1 MKAKN
6 KFLLNIEYGIYVALF
21 LLVIFSVPDLVLDR
35 IGLADSFFRDS
46 VAISMFVFLTVLLVY
61 PSNFTKVGRFVK
73 QFFIAVFLT
82 LLIAVIPRCIMYFL
96 RG

>member
-61 PSNFTKVGRFVK
+61 PSNLPLYEQSKVSNTYRD
-73 QFFIAVFLT
+73 
-82 LLIAVIPRCIMYFL
+82 R
-96 RG
+96 

>member
-1 MKAKN
+1 VKAKN

-61 PSNFTKVGRFVK
+61 PSNLPLYEQSKVSNTYRD
-73 QFFIAVFLT
+73 
-82 LLIAVIPRCIMYFL
+82 R
-96 RG
+96 

>member
-21 LLVIFSVPDLVLDR
+21 LLVIFSVPDFVLDR

-61 PSNFTKVGRFVK
+61 PSNLPLYEQSKVSNTYRD
-73 QFFIAVFLT
+73 
-82 LLIAVIPRCIMYFL
+82 R
-96 RG
+96 